1 MIKGLTPCVL
11 FAVLLVLTPVD
22 RHAAA
27 EPLAFVGVTVIDG
40 DGGAPIEPGAVV
52 VRGDRIVAVGPASEV
67 AVPDDARVIDGNGMT
82 VLPGLADMHVH
93 LLGGWDGVTVDMLGY
108 QRYLNALLY
117 AGVTTV
123 FDTGNV
129 MPYIL
134 QIRDAVAAGTIAGPR
149 IYAVGSLLDG
159 PDPVWPPISIV
170 VASEAQVP
178 AIVDLLANSGVDAVK
193 AYKGL
198 SIPVLQEIVRA
209 ASERALPVVADMWSR
224 TGSYDVAATGV
235 HALAHLPS
243 RTVDAATLE
252 VLQENDIAV
261 ITTLAAK
268 ESFARDR
275 LADLAFLAH
284 PLVSDTSLPAF
295 TEALRTHA
303 ARQPTAEEA
312 ASVARWKN
320 SVRAG
325 KENAL
330 ALQEAGVMLVA
341 GTDAPYPG
349 TLLGEGI
356 HRELELLVEGGLT
369 PLQAISAAT
378 RNAAR
383 LMRAD
388 DWGTL
393 AAGKRADLLLVRG
406 RPDRVI
412 ADTRN
417 VVMVV
422 QGGRIID
429 REALRYDPE
438 EDPGFGGG
446 VAVDR

>member
-1 MIKGLTPCVL
+1 MFRNLTPCVL
-11 FAVLLVLTPVD
+11 FAALAVLTAVD
-22 RHAAA
+22 TRAA
-27 EPLAFVGVTVIDG
+27 EPVAFVGATVIDG
-40 DGGAPIEPGAVV
+40 NGGAPIENGTVV
-52 VRGDRIVAVGPASEV
+52 VWDDRIAAVGPAAEV
-67 AVPDDARVIDGNGMT
+67 AVPGDARVIAANGMS

-149 IYAVGSLLDG
+149 IYCVGALLDG

-170 VASEAQVP
+170 VASAAQVP
-178 AIVDLLANSGVDAVK
+178 DTVDLLANSGVDAVK

-198 SIPVLQEIVRA
+198 SIPLLQEIVQA
-209 ASERALPVVADMWSR
+209 ASERSLPVVADMWSR

-243 RTVDAATLE
+243 RPVDAATLA
-252 VLQENDIAV
+252 VLKENDIAV

-275 LADLAFLAH
+275 LADLEFLTH
-284 PLVSDTSLPAF
+284 PLVAETSLPAF

-312 ASVARWKN
+312 PGIARWKN
-320 SVRAG
+320 SVKVGR
-325 KENAL
+325 ENAL

-369 PLQAISAAT
+369 PLQAISTAT

-383 LMRAD
+383 LMQAD

-393 AAGKRADLLLVRG
+393 APGKRADLLLVRG
-406 RPDRVI
+406 RPDRLVS
-412 ADTRN
+412 DTRN

-422 QGGRIID
+422 QGGRVID
-429 REALRYDPE
+429 REALRYDQE